1 MRWREAVLLTL
12 LSASAPWAAALPA
25 SAPALAAEYDA
36 GPIHVA
42 DPWARATAR
51 PGMTGGG
58 FMAITNR
65 GTAPD
70 RLVAITCAEAQS
82 TELHRTVMQNGV
94 MKMLPV
100 QGLLLPPGGTVRLAP
115 GGYHLMLIGL
125 AKALSPGQATPC
137 TLHFAHAGPLAVTL
151 AVQGAGAMSDGTR

>member
-1 MRWREAVLLTL
+1 MRWREAVLLAL
-12 LSASAPWAAALPA
+12 FCASTPA
-25 SAPALAAEYDA
+25 VSGPAFAAEYDA

-42 DPWARATAR
+42 NPWARATAR

-70 RLVAITCAEAQS
+70 RLTAMTCADAKS
-82 TELHRTVMQNGV
+82 TELHRTVMQDGV

-100 QGLLLPPGGTVRLAP
+100 DGLPLPPGQTVTLAP

-125 AKALSPGQATPC
+125 AKALNQGQATTC
-137 TLHFAHAGPLAVTL
+137 TLHFAHAGAMIIQL
-151 AVQGAGAMSDGTR
+151 AVQSAGAMSGGMGD